1 MIRSL
6 TLSVLTRTLKRRAK
20 LIATLRVDELH
31 FDLKTSMKNRG
42 LIIAALVLAAL
53 LGLLYWSNRHPRS
66 DNSNTAVPT
75 PSEPA
80 PNILTL
86 NEGDINKIEL
96 RKKGGDQ
103 IVVTKDSNGKWQITS
118 PKSIGVDDSAIAS
131 MLSTLSSL
139 NSERLVEE
147 KAANLGQYGLAEP
160 KLEVDIADKNNT
172 ARKLLIG
179 DDTPTGSGAYAQL
192 AGDPR
197 VFTIAT
203 FTKTS
208 LDKGLNDLRDK
219 RLITAEADKITRLEL
234 SAKQQTIEFSRDKE
248 QWQILKPKPLRAD
261 GAKVD
266 ELVSKITDA
275 KMDLT
280 SASSETAN
288 PSPTPVASP
297 SKAPTPAIKNDPA
310 SAFASGSA
318 IATVKVTTDSGT
330 QQIEVRKNK
339 DDYYAKS
346 SIADGVYKVAA
357 ELGQALDKKLDDFRN
372 KKVFDF
378 GTSDPSK
385 IEIHDGSKTYILSK
399 SGDDWTA
406 ADGKRYEKAGVD
418 AIIGKLRDL
427 QASEFADS
435 GFGAAALQVTITSED
450 GKRTEKV
457 SLSKSAKNTL
467 ARREGESSLYV
478 LNANS
483 IEDIQKLLSD
493 LKS

>member
-1 MIRSL
+1 
-6 TLSVLTRTLKRRAK
+6 
-20 LIATLRVDELH
+20 
-31 FDLKTSMKNRG
+31 MKNRG

-66 DNSNTAVPT
+66 DNSNTALPT
-75 PSEPA
+75 PTEPA

-96 RKKGGDQ
+96 KKKGGDQ
-103 IVVTKDSNGKWQITS
+103 IVIAKDSNGKWQITS
-118 PKSIGVDDSAIAS
+118 PKSIGVDDAAISS
-131 MLSTLSSL
+131 MLSMLSSL

-147 KAANLGQYGLAEP
+147 KATNLRQYGLTEP
-160 KLEVDIADKNNT
+160 KLEVNITDKNNSM
-172 ARKLLIG
+172 RKLLIG

-192 AGDPR
+192 VGDAR
-197 VFTIAT
+197 VFTIAS

-234 SAKQQTIEFSRDKE
+234 IVKQQTIEFSRDKE

-261 GAKVD
+261 GTKVD
-266 ELVSKITDA
+266 ELVRKITEA

-280 SASSETAN
+280 AASSETPG
-288 PSPTPVASP
+288 PSPTPGASP

-310 SAFASGSA
+310 SAFASGSV
-318 IATVKVTTDSGT
+318 IATARVTTDSGT
-330 QQIEVRKNK
+330 QQIEVRKSK

-346 SIADGVYKVAA
+346 SVNDGVYKVAS
-357 ELGQALDKKLDDFRN
+357 ELGQALDKELDDFRS

-378 GTSDPSK
+378 GAADPSK
-385 IEIHDGSKTYILSK
+385 IEIHDGSKTYVLSK
-399 SGDDWTA
+399 SGDDWLS
-406 ADGKRYEKAGVD
+406 ADGKKYEKAGVD
-418 AIIGKLRDL
+418 TLVSKLRDL
-427 QASEFADS
+427 QATDFADS
-435 GFGAAALQVTITSED
+435 GFGASALQITMTSDD
-450 GKRTEKV
+450 GKRNERV
-457 SLSKSAKNTL
+457 SLSKGAKNTL

-478 LNANS
+478 LEANL
-483 IEDIQKLLSD
+483 IEDIQKLLSE

>member
-1 MIRSL
+1 
-6 TLSVLTRTLKRRAK
+6 
-20 LIATLRVDELH
+20 
-31 FDLKTSMKNRG
+31 MKNRG
-42 LIIAALVLAAL
+42 LLIAALVLAAL

-66 DNSNTAVPT
+66 DNSNTALPT

-80 PNILTL
+80 PNILRF

-96 RKKGGDQ
+96 KKKGGDQ
-103 IVVTKDSNGKWQITS
+103 IVITKDSNGKWQITS
-118 PKSIGVDDSAIAS
+118 PKSIGVDDAAISS

-147 KAANLGQYGLAEP
+147 KASNLGQYGLADP
-160 KLEVDIADKNNT
+160 KLEVDLTDKNNAT
-172 ARKLLIG
+172 RKLLIG

-197 VFTIAT
+197 VFTIAS

-219 RLITAEADKITRLEL
+219 RLITADADKITRLEL
-234 SAKQQTIEFSRDKE
+234 TVKQQTIEFSRDKE

-266 ELVSKITDA
+266 ELVRKITDA

-280 SASSETAN
+280 AASSETPS
-288 PSPTPVASP
+288 PSPTPGASP

-310 SAFASGSA
+310 SAFASGSV

-346 SIADGVYKVAA
+346 SVTDGVYKVAA

-372 KKVFDF
+372 QKVFDF
-378 GTSDPSK
+378 GSADPSK
-385 IEIHDGSKTYILSK
+385 IEIHDGSKIYVLSK

-406 ADGKRYEKAGVD
+406 ADGKKYEKAGVD
-418 AIIGKLRDL
+418 ALVSKLRDL
-427 QASEFADS
+427 RATDFAES
-435 GFGAAALQVTITSED
+435 GFGASALQMTITSDD

-457 SLSKSAKNTL
+457 SLSKGAKNAL
-467 ARREGESSLYV
+467 ARREGESSLY
-478 LNANS
+478 LLDANT
-483 IEDIQKLLSD
+483 IEDIQKLLSE

>member
-1 MIRSL
+1 
-6 TLSVLTRTLKRRAK
+6 
-20 LIATLRVDELH
+20 
-31 FDLKTSMKNRG
+31 MKNRG

-80 PNILTL
+80 PSILTL

-96 RKKGGDQ
+96 KKKGGDQ
-103 IVVTKDSNGKWQITS
+103 IVMAKDSNGKWQITS
-118 PKSIGVDDSAIAS
+118 PKSMGIDDSAISS

-147 KAANLGQYGLAEP
+147 QAANLGQYGLGEP
-160 KLEVDIADKNNT
+160 KLEVNITDKNNSM
-172 ARKLLIG
+172 RKLLAG

-197 VFTIAT
+197 VFTIAS

-219 RLITAEADKITRLEL
+219 RLITADADKITRLEL
-234 SAKQQTIEFSRDKE
+234 TVKQQTIEFSRDKE

-261 GAKVD
+261 GAKVA
-266 ELVSKITDA
+266 ELVRKITDA

-280 SASSETAN
+280 AASSETPG
-288 PSPTPVASP
+288 PSPTPGASP

-310 SAFASGSA
+310 STFASGSV

-346 SIADGVYKVAA
+346 SVTDGVYKVAA
-357 ELGQALDKKLDDFRN
+357 DLGQALDKKLDDFRN
-372 KKVFDF
+372 QKVFDF
-378 GTSDPSK
+378 GSADPSK
-385 IEIHDGSKTYILSK
+385 IEIHDGSKTYVLSK
-399 SGDDWTA
+399 SGDEWTA
-406 ADGKRYEKAGVD
+406 ADGKKYEKA
-418 AIIGKLRDL
+418 
-427 QASEFADS
+427 S
-435 GFGAAALQVTITSED
+435 
-450 GKRTEKV
+450 
-457 SLSKSAKNTL
+457 
-467 ARREGESSLYV
+467 
-478 LNANS
+478 
-483 IEDIQKLLSD
+483 
-493 LKS
+493 

>member
-1 MIRSL
+1 
-6 TLSVLTRTLKRRAK
+6 
-20 LIATLRVDELH
+20 
-31 FDLKTSMKNRG
+31 MKNRG

-96 RKKGGDQ
+96 KKKGGDQ
-103 IVVTKDSNGKWQITS
+103 IVVAKDSNGRWQITS
-118 PKSIGVDDSAIAS
+118 PKSMGVDDSAISS

-147 KAANLGQYGLAEP
+147 KATNLGQYGLTEP
-160 KLEVDIADKNNT
+160 KLEVNITDKNNSM
-172 ARKLLIG
+172 RKLLLG
-179 DDTPTGSGAYAQL
+179 DNTPTGSGAYAQL

-197 VFTIAT
+197 VFTIAS
-203 FTKTS
+203 FTKAS

-234 SAKQQTIEFSRDKE
+234 VVKQQTIEFSRDKE
-248 QWQILKPKPLRAD
+248 QWQILKPNPLRAD

-266 ELVSKITDA
+266 DLVRKITEA
-275 KMDLT
+275 KIDLT
-280 SASSETAN
+280 AASTET
-288 PSPTPVASP
+288 PSPSATPSPGASP
-297 SKAPTPAIKNDPA
+297 SKAATPATKSDPA
-310 SAFASGSA
+310 SAFTSGSA
-318 IATVKVTTDSGT
+318 VATVKVTTDSGT

-346 SIADGVYKVAA
+346 SITDGVYKVAA

-378 GTSDPSK
+378 GASDPSK
-385 IEIHDGSKTYILSK
+385 IEIHDASKSYVLSK
-399 SGDDWTA
+399 SGDDWSA
-406 ADGKRYEKAGVD
+406 ADGKTYEKAGVD
-418 AIIGKLRDL
+418 SLISKLRDL
-427 QASEFADS
+427 LATDFTDS
-435 GFGAAALQVTITSED
+435 GFGAAALQITITSDD

-457 SLSKSAKNTL
+457 SLSKGAKNTL
-467 ARREGESSLYV
+467 ARREGEASLYV
-478 LNANS
+478 LDANS
-483 IEDIQKLLSD
+483 IEDLQKLLSE

>member
-1 MIRSL
+1 
-6 TLSVLTRTLKRRAK
+6 
-20 LIATLRVDELH
+20 
-31 FDLKTSMKNRG
+31 MKNRG

-66 DNSNTAVPT
+66 DNTNAALPT

-86 NEGDINKIEL
+86 NEDVINKIEI
-96 RKKGGDQ
+96 RKKSGDQ
-103 IVVTKDSNGKWQITS
+103 IVIAKDGNGKWQITS
-118 PKSIGVDDSAIAS
+118 PKSMGVDDSAISS

-147 KAANLGQYGLAEP
+147 KATNLGQYGVTEP
-160 KLEVDIADKNNT
+160 KLEVNITDKNNT
-172 ARKLLIG
+172 AHKRRVG
-179 DDTPTGSGAYAQL
+179 DDPPPGRGASAQP

-197 VFTIAT
+197 VFTIAS

-219 RLITAEADKITRLEL
+219 RLITADADKITRLEL
-234 SAKQQTIEFSRDKE
+234 IVKQQTIEFSRDKE

-266 ELVSKITDA
+266 ELLRKITEA

-280 SASSETAN
+280 AASTES
-288 PSPTPVASP
+288 PSPSATPSPGASP
-297 SKAPTPAIKNDPA
+297 SKAPTPATKNDPA
-310 SAFASGSA
+310 SAFASGSE
-318 IATVKVTTDSGT
+318 IATAKVTTDSGT

-346 SIADGVYKVAA
+346 SIADGVFKVASDI
-357 ELGQALDKKLDDFRN
+357 GQALDKKLDDFRN

-378 GTSDPSK
+378 GLADPSK
-385 IEIHDGSKTYILSK
+385 IEIHNGSKTYVISK

-406 ADGKRYEKAGVD
+406 ANGKKYEKAGVN
-418 AIIGKLRDL
+418 ALLSKLRDL
-427 QASEFADS
+427 QATDFADS
-435 GFGAAALQVTITSED
+435 GFGAPALQITVTSDD

-457 SLSKSAKNTL
+457 SLSKGAKNTL
-467 ARREGESSLYV
+467 AHREGESSLYV
-478 LNANS
+478 LDANL
-483 IEDIQKLLSD
+483 IEDLQKLLSE
-493 LKS
+493 LRV

>member
-1 MIRSL
+1 
-6 TLSVLTRTLKRRAK
+6 
-20 LIATLRVDELH
+20 
-31 FDLKTSMKNRG
+31 MKNRG

-66 DNSNTAVPT
+66 DNSNPALPT

-86 NEGDINKIEL
+86 NEADINKIEL
-96 RKKGGDQ
+96 QKKGVDQ
-103 IVVTKDSNGKWQITS
+103 IVIAKDSNGKWQITS
-118 PKSIGVDDSAIAS
+118 PKSIGVDESAISS

-147 KAANLGQYGLAEP
+147 KATNVGQYGLADP
-160 KLEVDIADKNNT
+160 KLEVDITDKNNA

-179 DDTPTGSGAYAQL
+179 DDTPTGSGAYVQL

-197 VFTIAT
+197 VFTIAS

-219 RLITAEADKITRLEL
+219 RLITADADKITRLEL
-234 SAKQQTIEFSRDKE
+234 TVKQQTIEFSRDKE

-261 GAKVD
+261 GAKVA
-266 ELVSKITDA
+266 ELVRKITDA

-280 SASSETAN
+280 AASSETPG
-288 PSPTPVASP
+288 PSPTPGASP
-297 SKAPTPAIKNDPA
+297 SKAPTPAIKNDSA
-310 SAFASGSA
+310 SAFASGSV

-346 SIADGVYKVAA
+346 SVTDGVYKVAA

-372 KKVFDF
+372 QKVFDF
-378 GTSDPSK
+378 GSADPSK
-385 IEIHDGSKTYILSK
+385 IEIHDGSKTYVLSK

-406 ADGKRYEKAGVD
+406 ADGKKYEKAGVD
-418 AIIGKLRDL
+418 ALVSKLRGL
-427 QASEFADS
+427 QATDFAES
-435 GFGAAALQVTITSED
+435 GFGASALQMTITSDD

-457 SLSKSAKNTL
+457 SLSKGAKNAL

-478 LNANS
+478 LDVNLVA
-483 IEDIQKLLSD
+483 DIQKLLSD